1 MADKASIMKLREE
14 TGAGILE
21 CKNALDE
28 VSGDYNKA
36 LEIIKKKGFTKAS
49 KKEQRTTAEGRIG
62 SYIHTNGKIGVMV
75 EVNCETDF
83 VARNEVFQQF
93 LKDICMQIAAT
104 NPFAVK
110 REDIAAE
117 IVEAQKK
124 VFMEDAKGKPADIA
138 EKIINGKLENF
149 YKEKCLLEQP
159 FIKDDSQTIQDL
171 LIAIIAKI
179 GENIKINRFARL
191 EVGENSQQSS

>member
-1 MADKASIMKLREE
+1 MADKASVIKLREQ

-28 VSGDYNKA
+28 VNDDYDKA
-36 LEIIKKKGFTKAS
+36 LEIIKKKGFAKAS

-104 NPFAVK
+104 NPIAIK
-110 REDIAAE
+110 REDISAE
-117 IVEAQKK
+117 IVEAQKRG
-124 VFMEDAKGKPADIA
+124 FMEDAKGKPSDIS
-138 EKIINGKLENF
+138 EKIIKGKLENF
-149 YKEKCLLEQP
+149 YKERCLLEQP

-179 GENIKINRFARL
+179 GENIKINRIARL
-191 EVGENSQQSS
+191 EVGGK

>member
-1 MADKASIMKLREE
+1 MADKASVMKLREQ

-28 VSGDYNKA
+28 VNDDYDKA
-36 LEIIKKKGFTKAS
+36 LEIIKKKGFAKAS
-49 KKEQRTTAEGRIG
+49 RKEQRTTAEGRIG

-104 NPFAVK
+104 NPIAIK
-110 REDIAAE
+110 REDISSE
-117 IVEAQKK
+117 IVEAQKRG
-124 VFMEDAKGKPADIA
+124 FIEDAKGKPSDIS
-138 EKIINGKLENF
+138 EKIVKGKLENF
-149 YKEKCLLEQP
+149 YKERCLLEQP

-191 EVGENSQQSS
+191 EVGGK